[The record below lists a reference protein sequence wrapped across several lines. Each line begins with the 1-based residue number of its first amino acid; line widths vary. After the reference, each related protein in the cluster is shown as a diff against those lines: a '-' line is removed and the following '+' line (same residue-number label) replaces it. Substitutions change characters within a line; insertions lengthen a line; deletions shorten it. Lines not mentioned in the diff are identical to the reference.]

1 MYDRPYFEN
10 RFMSAISVDTPQTS
24 TARAEAA
31 PTLGQRLRRVTRS
44 YLFRIV
50 LSGLI
55 TIWAVTT
62 FTFVLIRQMPGNPV
76 DIKIDSMMQT
86 QNLTY
91 EEALRAAATL
101 FNFDPDRPI
110 LLQYTDFW
118 GDLLRG
124 DLGASITRTGVSV
137 SSIILRYLPW
147 TLFCVGLSLLI
158 SFSLGI
164 LIGLAMGYW
173 RGSWFDNLMTTLASI
188 LSGLPDYI
196 IGLLIIVIFGV
207 QLRWFDIGSVRGG
220 VDPNIT
226 PGFTLEYIGSI
237 ISFATMPVLIY
248 VLSTIGT
255 WILSMKSSTLSTL
268 GEDYIAVAKARGL
281 SERRILTGYIG
292 RNAMLPL
299 ITRLAISVGLVVSGT
314 VIIEEMFQYPG
325 LGRNLFVAIAG
336 RDYTTMQ
343 GIFLVITIAVVF
355 SNIFADFVI
364 GWLDPRVRVA
374 DGDTAQ

>member
-1 MYDRPYFEN
+1 MVNRRYFEN
-10 RFMSAISVDTPQTS
+10 RFMSAISVDTPNPLP
-24 TARAEAA
+24 APAAAA
-31 PTLGQRLRRVTRS
+31 PTLGQRLRRIMRS
-44 YLFRIV
+44 YLFRV
-50 LSGLI
+50 LLSGLI

-76 DIKIDSMMQT
+76 DIKIDQMMQT

-110 LLQYTDFW
+110 LLQYADFW
-118 GDLLRG
+118 SDLLQG

-147 TLFCVGLSLLI
+147 TLFCVGLSLLV

-173 RGSWFDNLMTTLASI
+173 RGSWFDNLMTTVASI

-325 LGRNLFVAIAG
+325 LGRNLFIAIAG

-364 GWLDPRVRVA
+364 GWLDPRVRVEGGEA
-374 DGDTAQ
+374 AQ

>member
-1 MYDRPYFEN
+1 
-10 RFMSAISVDTPQTS
+10 MSAISVDTPH
-24 TARAEAA
+24 TAAAHAAAA
-31 PTLGQRLRRVTRS
+31 PTLGQRLGRITRS
-44 YLFRIV
+44 YLFRVV

-76 DIKIDSMMQT
+76 DIKIDQMMQT

-110 LLQYTDFW
+110 LLQYVDFW
-118 GDLLRG
+118 SDLLRG
-124 DLGASITRTGVSV
+124 DLGDSITRGGVSV

-173 RGSWFDNLMTTLASI
+173 RGSWFDNLMTTVASI

-220 VDPNIT
+220 VDPNIA

-248 VLSTIGT
+248 MLSTIGT

-325 LGRNLFVAIAG
+325 LGRNLFIAISG

-364 GWLDPRVRVA
+364 GWLDPRVRVEGGEA
-374 DGDTAQ
+374 AQ

>member
-1 MYDRPYFEN
+1 MTVPSYSAPAVETSPAELALVRP
-10 RFMSAISVDTPQTS
+10 
-24 TARAEAA
+24 A
-31 PTLGQRLRRVTRS
+31 PVKRSRWRRITGS
-44 YLFRIV
+44 YTFRVIV
-50 LSGLI
+50 SGLI

-62 FTFVLIRQMPGNPV
+62 FTFFLIRQMPGSPV
-76 DIKIDSMMQT
+76 EVKIDELMTRQS
-86 QNLTY
+86 LTY
-91 EEALRAAATL
+91 EEAYRAAATV
-101 FNFDPDRPI
+101 FNFDPDRPV
-110 LLQYTDFW
+110 LLQYIDFW
-118 GDLLRG
+118 RDLLQG
-124 DLGASITRTGVSV
+124 DLGDSITKGGVSV
-137 SSIILRYLPW
+137 SSIIMRYLPW
-147 TLFCVGLSLLI
+147 TLFSVGLALLI

-173 RGSWFDNLMTTLASI
+173 RGSWFDNLMTAIASI

-220 VDPNIT
+220 VDPTIT
-226 PGFTLEYIGSI
+226 PAFSFEYISSLL
-237 ISFATMPVLIY
+237 SFAAMPILIY
-248 VLSTIGT
+248 VLASIGT

-268 GEDYIAVAKARGL
+268 GEDYITVAKARGL
-281 SERRILTGYIG
+281 PERRILGTYVG

-299 ITRLAISVGLVVSGT
+299 VTRLAISVGLVVGGT

-325 LGRNLFVAIAG
+325 LGRNLFIAISG

-364 GWLDPRVRVA
+364 GWLDPRVRMGT
-374 DGDTAQ
+374 GDSNS

>member
-1 MYDRPYFEN
+1 MTVPVVVSPP
-10 RFMSAISVDTPQTS
+10 MVDAVP
-24 TARAEAA
+24 EHK
-31 PTLGQRLRRVTRS
+31 PTLRKRLRRITRS
-44 YLFRIV
+44 YTFRVVI
-50 LSGLI
+50 SGLI

-62 FTFVLIRQMPGNPV
+62 FTFFLIRQMPGSPV
-76 DIKIDSMMQT
+76 EVKIDELMTRQS
-86 QNLTY
+86 LTY
-91 EEALRAAATL
+91 EEAYRAAATI

-110 LLQYTDFW
+110 MLQYVDFW
-118 GDLLRG
+118 RDLLRG
-124 DLGASITRTGVSV
+124 DLGDSITKGGVSV
-137 SSIILRYLPW
+137 SSIIARYLPW
-147 TLFCVGLSLLI
+147 TLFSVGLALLI

-173 RGSWFDNLMTTLASI
+173 RGLWFDNLMTAIASI

-196 IGLLIIVIFGV
+196 IALLIIVIFGV

-220 VDPNIT
+220 VDPTII
-226 PGFTLEYIGSI
+226 PAFSFEYIGSI
-237 ISFATMPVLIY
+237 LSFAAMPILIY
-248 VLSTIGT
+248 VLASIGT

-268 GEDYIAVAKARGL
+268 GEDYITVAKARGL
-281 SERRILTGYIG
+281 PERRILSTYVG

-299 ITRLAISVGLVVSGT
+299 VTRLAISVGLVVGGT

-325 LGRNLFVAIAG
+325 LGRNLFIAISG

-364 GWLDPRVRVA
+364 GWLDPRVRMSI
-374 DGDTAQ
+374 GDSNS

>member
-1 MYDRPYFEN
+1 
-10 RFMSAISVDTPQTS
+10 MSVLSADATPPLLQPLPV
-24 TARAEAA
+24 R
-31 PTLGQRLRRVTRS
+31 PTLLQRLQRITRS
-44 YLFRIV
+44 YLFRV
-50 LSGLI
+50 LFSGLI
-55 TIWAVTT
+55 TILAVTT
-62 FTFVLIRQMPGNPV
+62 FTFFLIRQMPGSPV
-76 DIKIDSMMQT
+76 EIKIDEMMT
-86 QNLTY
+86 RRGMTY
-91 EEALRAAATL
+91 EEAYRAAATV
-101 FNFDPDRPI
+101 FNFDPDRPVI
-110 LLQYTDFW
+110 LQYIDFW

-124 DLGASITRTGVSV
+124 DLGNSITQGGTSV

-173 RGSWFDNLMTTLASI
+173 RGSWFDNLMTAIASI

-226 PGFTLEYIGSI
+226 PAFSLEYIGSI
-237 ISFATMPVLIY
+237 ISYATMPVLIY
-248 VLSTIGT
+248 VLSSVGT
-255 WILSMKSSTLSTL
+255 WILSMKSSTVSML

-281 SERRILTGYIG
+281 SERRILTGYVG

-299 ITRLAISVGLVVSGT
+299 IARLAISVGLVVSGT

-325 LGRNLFVAIAG
+325 LGRNLYIAISG

-355 SNIFADFVI
+355 SNIFADFMI
-364 GWLDPRVRVA
+364 GWLDPRVRIE
-374 DGDTAQ
+374 GGNES